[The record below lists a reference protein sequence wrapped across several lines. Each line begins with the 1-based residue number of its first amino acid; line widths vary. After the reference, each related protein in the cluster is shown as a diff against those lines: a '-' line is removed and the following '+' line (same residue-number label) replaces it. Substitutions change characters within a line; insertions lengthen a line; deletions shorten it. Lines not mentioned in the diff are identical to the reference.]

1 MSAVR
6 ELADQMLAAV
16 STKLKIAPGR
26 LDAAGEAL
34 LGCVVDGA
42 RVGVRVVAHDA
53 NGTLALLVPVG
64 SLAGDGPEGF
74 AAALLAANF
83 AGVGAQGLTFSR
95 TPHDGTLY
103 LGHTLLVPGA
113 TYAAFEAALARVI
126 SAGLSTRRR
135 LAANPATALP
145 PSIE

>member
-6 ELADQMLAAV
+6 AFADQCLASV
-16 STKLKIAPGR
+16 SAKLKIAPGR

-42 RVGVRVVAHDA
+42 NVRVRVVAHDA

-64 SLAGDGPEGF
+64 VLGGDGPEGF
-74 AAALLAANF
+74 AAALLGANF

-103 LGHTLLVPGA
+103 LGYALLVPGA
-113 TYAAFEAALARVI
+113 TYAGFEAALARVI
-126 SAGLSTRRR
+126 SAGLATRRR

-145 PSIE
+145 PTLE